1 MRSHYCG
8 QINEELIGESI
19 QVCGWVHRR
28 RDHGGIIFIDLR
40 DKTGLLQVLFE
51 PELGALFAEA
61 ETLRSEFVLQVQGIV
76 RARPDTMINPNLAT
90 GKVEVI
96 AQSLSILS
104 TAETPPFPLDDNNV
118 GEDIRLKYRY
128 MDIRRP
134 EVFKRLQLRAAVTQF
149 TRRYFDDL
157 GFMDIETPMLMK
169 ATPEGARDYLVPS
182 RTHPGHFFA
191 LPQSPQLFKQLL
203 MLAGCDRYYQIVRCF
218 RDEDLRADRQPE
230 FTQLDIEASFIDEA
244 TIQQWTEQWIVA
256 LFKKVLGVDLPQPFP
271 RLTYAEAIRRFASDK
286 PDLRIPLELVD
297 IADLVKTCE
306 FKVFSEAANQAQ
318 HRVVA
323 LRVPNGVNLSR
334 KQLDDY
340 GVFVGQHGLK
350 GLAYMKV
357 NNLVAGSEGVQS
369 PIAKFLSPDILA
381 AILDRVQAQN
391 EDIIFFAAAKDK
403 HVNDA
408 MGALRI
414 QLGHDMNLLTT
425 TWAPL
430 WVIDFPM
437 FEENEAGDLQ
447 PLHHPFTSPKT
458 ESAAALKAD
467 PLNTVSRAYDMVLNG
482 FELGGGS
489 IRIHRKD
496 MQQMVFELLSLNE
509 EKANQKFGF
518 FLEALKYGCPP
529 HGGIAFGMDRIVML
543 MAGCTSIREVIAFP
557 KTQSASCPLTD
568 APSVADQAQL
578 DELHIKLSKPINTR

>member
-1 MRSHYCG
+1 EG
-8 QINEELIGESI
+8 IV
-19 QVCGWVHRR
+19 QVVFQPEQEA
-28 RDHGGIIFIDLR
+28 IF
-40 DKTGLLQVLFE
+40 K
-51 PELGALFAEA
+51 EA
-61 ETLRSEFVLQVQGIV
+61 ETLRSEFVIQVQGRV
-76 RARPDTMINPNLAT
+76 RPRPDNMVNPNLDT
-90 GKVEVI
+90 GKVEMI
-96 AQSLSILS
+96 AQSLKILS

-128 MDIRRP
+128 IDIRRP

-149 TRRYFDDL
+149 TRRYFDEL

-256 LFKKVLGVDLPQPFP
+256 LFKKVLSVDLPQPFP

-297 IADLVKTCE
+297 IADLVKHCE
-306 FKVFSEAANQAQ
+306 FKVFSEAANQPQ

-357 NNLVAGSEGVQS
+357 NNLAAGLDGVQS
-369 PIAKFLSPDILA
+369 PIAKFLSPEILA

-391 EDIIFFAAAKDK
+391 EDILFFAAAKDK
-403 HVNDA
+403 AVNDA

-414 QLGHDMNLLTT
+414 QLGHDMNLLTAA
-425 TWAPL
+425 WAPL

-437 FEENEAGDLQ
+437 FEENDAGDLQ

-458 ESAAALKAD
+458 ESAEALRAD

-496 MQQMVFELLSLNE
+496 MQQTVFELLSLNE

-557 KTQSASCPLTD
+557 KTQSASCPLTE
-568 APSVADQAQL
+568 APSLADQAQL
-578 DELHIKLSKPINTR
+578 DELHIKLSKPIDMR

>member
-8 QINEELIGESI
+8 QINEQFIGHSV

-40 DKTGLLQVLFE
+40 DRSGLVQVLFE
-51 PELGALFAEA
+51 PEVSSLFKQAES
-61 ETLRSEFVLQVQGIV
+61 LRSEYVVQITATV
-76 RARPDTMINPNLAT
+76 RARPDNMVNANLAS
-90 GKVEVI
+90 GKIELV
-96 AQSLSILS
+96 ANALTILS
-104 TAETPPFPLDDNNV
+104 DAETPPFPLDDVNV
-118 GEDIRLKYRY
+118 GEDTRLKYRY
-128 MDIRRP
+128 IDIRRP
-134 EVFKRLQLRAAVTQF
+134 EVLRRLQLRNEVTRF
-149 TRRYFDDL
+149 TRRYFDEL

-244 TIQQWTEQWIVA
+244 SIQRWTEAWIVA
-256 LFKKVLGVDLPQPFP
+256 LFKTVLGIDLPQPFP
-271 RLTYAEAIRRFASDK
+271 HLTYAEAMRRFASDK
-286 PDLRIPLELVD
+286 PDLRIPLELID
-297 IADLVKTCE
+297 IADLVKNCE
-306 FKVFSEAANQAQ
+306 FKVFSDSANNAQ

-323 LRVPNGVNLSR
+323 LRLLNGVNLSR

-340 GVFVGQHGLK
+340 TAFVGLHGLK
-350 GLAYMKV
+350 GLAYMKINDKDTGV
-357 NNLVAGSEGVQS
+357 EGVQS
-369 PIAKFLSPDILA
+369 PIAKFLSPEILMNILKRTEAQNGDIL
-381 AILDRVQAQN
+381 
-391 EDIIFFAAAKDK
+391 FFAAAQQK

-408 MGALRI
+408 MSALRI
-414 QLGHDMNLLTT
+414 QLGHDLNLLTCK
-425 TWAPL
+425 WAPL
-430 WVIDFPM
+430 WVVDFPM
-437 FEENEAGDLQ
+437 FEMNDKNELQ

-458 ESAAALKAD
+458 DSVAELTAN

-489 IRIHRKD
+489 IRIHNKE
-496 MQQMVFELLSLNE
+496 MQKAVFELLSLTE
-509 EKANQKFGF
+509 EKTKEKFGF

-568 APSVADQAQL
+568 APSVADKAQL
-578 DELHIKLSKPINTR
+578 DELHISTRK